1 MNPDLTPYGT
11 SQINQIKQKI
21 QQIYNLV
28 QLIIDLTNSD
38 IFSVS
43 SDTDDGKDEQNVVDE
58 DLKDAVLS
66 SFQTEGKNVEV
77 VFSFD
82 TTGSMNSYLVQV
94 SIQSFKKHT
103 LSPRKIYLCF

>member
-1 MNPDLTPYGT
+1 
-11 SQINQIKQKI
+11 
-21 QQIYNLV
+21 
-28 QLIIDLTNSD
+28 
-38 IFSVS
+38 
-43 SDTDDGKDEQNVVDE
+43 VDE

-94 SIQSFKKHT
+94 SI
-103 LSPRKIYLCF
+103 

>member
-1 MNPDLTPYGT
+1 M
-11 SQINQIKQKI
+11 
-21 QQIYNLV
+21 
-28 QLIIDLTNSD
+28 
-38 IFSVS
+38 
-43 SDTDDGKDEQNVVDE
+43 DE

-94 SIQSFKKHT
+94 SI
-103 LSPRKIYLCF
+103 

>member
-1 MNPDLTPYGT
+1 M
-11 SQINQIKQKI
+11 
-21 QQIYNLV
+21 
-28 QLIIDLTNSD
+28 NSD

-43 SDTDDGKDEQNVVDE
+43 SDTDDGEDEQNVVDE

-82 TTGSMNSYLVQV
+82 TICLEVPFMSGFSVGL
-94 SIQSFKKHT
+94 
-103 LSPRKIYLCF
+103 